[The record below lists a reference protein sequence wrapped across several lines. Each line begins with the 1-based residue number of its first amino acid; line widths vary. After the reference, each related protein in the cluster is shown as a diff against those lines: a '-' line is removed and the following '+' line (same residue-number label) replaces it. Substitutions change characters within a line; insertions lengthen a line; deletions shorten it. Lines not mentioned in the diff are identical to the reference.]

1 MALRLLT
8 RACSHRR
15 DLSLHVCVCP
25 LCRVMLTSCLRH
37 ARRYRNQDGEA
48 VVSDS
53 ALFTRNTVACPN
65 KLKPRY
71 TAPTAASGKLGL
83 DLGKAGLPGLS
94 GLNIPVPG
102 ANIAQI
108 QNNPMVQ
115 AVNNHIT
122 AATSA
127 INALP

>member
-1 MALRLLT
+1 MHGTAAAHAGLLT
-8 RACSHRR
+8 SASPVPAPHVRAC
-15 DLSLHVCVCP
+15 L
-25 LCRVMLTSCLRH
+25 LCRVMLTSCPRP

-71 TAPTAASGKLGL
+71 TAPGAVSGKL

-94 GLNIPVPG
+94 GLNIPLPG
-102 ANIAQI
+102 ANIQS
-108 QNNPMVQ
+108 NPMVQ
-115 AVNNHIT
+115 AVNNQIT